1 MRAALYEGT
10 GGVEIIAVREVLE
23 PAPGDDDALV
33 EVAFAG
39 LNRADLLER
48 EGRYGTMG
56 RAAAVVPGLEFSGV
70 VRAVGA
76 RVSSLSPGERVCGL
90 VTAGAQ
96 AERVV
101 AHALTLARV
110 PEGVDLATAGA
121 IPEAFITAHDA
132 LFARGGFGLGQTVL
146 VHAVGSGV
154 GLAALA
160 LARRAGGL
168 TIGTSRTAEKLA
180 RARELLGLDFGVS
193 FDDAWP
199 EAVLAATGG
208 RGVDVVLD
216 FAGATTLE
224 RNVGVLASSGRI
236 VQIGTLG
243 GAKASI
249 ALGALTAKRATLVG
263 TVLRTRPLDEKIALT
278 RGFADHLLPLFARGE
293 LRAAIDRVFP
303 LDEIAAAHLHMESNA
318 NFGKI
323 LLSVR
328 GG

>member
-10 GGVEIIAVREVLE
+10 GGVEVVAVREVPE
-23 PAPGDDDALV
+23 PKAGDDDALV

-48 EGRYGTMG
+48 QGRYGTG
-56 RAAAVVPGLEFSGV
+56 ERAVAVVPGLEFSGV

-76 RVSSLSPGERVCGL
+76 RVASLSPGERVCGL
-90 VTAGAQ
+90 VAAGAQ

-101 AHALTLARV
+101 AHALTLACV
-110 PEGVDLATAGA
+110 PKGVDLATAAA

-132 LFARGGFGLGQTVL
+132 LFARGGFGLGGTVL

-154 GLAALA
+154 GLAAVA
-160 LARRAGGL
+160 LAKRAGGL
-168 TIGTSRTAEKLA
+168 TVGTSRTVEKLA
-180 RARELLGLDFGVS
+180 RARDLLGLDFGVP

-199 EAVLAATGG
+199 QAVLAATGG

-216 FAGATTLE
+216 FTGAPTLE
-224 RNVGVLASSGRI
+224 RNVGVLAPSGRI

-243 GAKASI
+243 GAKANI
-249 ALGALTAKRATLVG
+249 ALGALMAKRATLVG
-263 TVLRTRPLDEKIALT
+263 TMLRTRPLDEKIALT
-278 RGFADHLLPLFARGE
+278 RGFADRLLPLFARGE
-293 LRAAIDRVFP
+293 LRAVIDRIFP